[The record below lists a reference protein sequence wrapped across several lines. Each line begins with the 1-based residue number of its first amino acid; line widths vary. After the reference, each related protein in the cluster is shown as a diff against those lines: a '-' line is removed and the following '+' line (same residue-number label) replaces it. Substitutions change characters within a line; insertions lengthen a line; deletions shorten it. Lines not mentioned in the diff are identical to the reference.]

1 MSKEPSKP
9 ELPELFSDE
18 EFEAVLEERKSREV
32 GLSDHQDVRGVRQVA
47 RQSDGRPESTI
58 EQRFPHIAQ
67 KLAALWPSEACSL
80 YLKNLVVTDR
90 DMRAGF
96 PEEVIEDLIMLYE
109 INEFRLRQEPSR
121 GKGPAAWHLQ
131 HRQR

>member
-9 ELPELFSDE
+9 ELPRIFSDE
-18 EFEAVLEERKSREV
+18 EFNAVLEERKAHEQV
-32 GLSDHQDVRGVRQVA
+32 LHDHHDVRGVREVA

-67 KLAALWPSEACSL
+67 KLGALWPSEACAL
-80 YLKNLVVTDR
+80 YLRNLVVMDR
-90 DMRAGF
+90 DTREGF

-109 INEFRLRQEPSR
+109 INEVRMRQ
-121 GKGPAAWHLQ
+121 GPAHSTRGANWLWLHP
-131 HRQR
+131 RR